1 MKIAVVSA
9 RLHEPGTVGGAETLL
24 YGFALDAVRLG
35 HEVEILCTCAT
46 DHRTWENSQPA
57 GVFERDGMT
66 VRRFPV
72 DSRDISRFA
81 RLQIDLARGWRL
93 SRAEQEEWLRQGVNS
108 TQLVDWLRSPEGAAY
123 DRVITG
129 PYLFGLVAEVCRAVP
144 DKVLLASCFHDEVYA
159 RVEALHDA
167 FRGIRGFLFNTDP
180 ERELAHRLMPGL
192 SPKVEAVVAMGIEPF
207 EVSKTAF
214 AERTGITAPYV
225 IYSGRREEGKGT
237 PILIDYLDAY
247 RRRTGRDV
255 HLVLT
260 GSGDVA
266 LPATLA
272 PAVHDL
278 GFVSEEE
285 KREAMAGAVAF
296 VHPSVNESL
305 SIVVLESWLARTPC
319 LVHAKGVVLKWQCES
334 SCGGLWFKSY
344 PEFEEE
350 LSFLLDDK
358 AASAKL
364 AEQGRRYVLGRYS
377 PEAVRGRFRA
387 ALEA

>member
-24 YGFALDAVRLG
+24 YGFALDAARLG
-35 HEVEILCTCAT
+35 HEVDVLCTCAT
-46 DHRTWENSQPA
+46 DHRTWENVQPP
-57 GVFERDGMT
+57 GVFSRDGMT

-72 DSRDISRFA
+72 DPRDIGLFA
-81 RLQIDLARGWRL
+81 RRQIDLARGWRL
-93 SRAEQEEWLRQGVNS
+93 SRAEQEDWLRQGVNS
-108 TQLVDWLRSPEGAAY
+108 TPLVDWLRSGEGGY

-129 PYLFGLVAEVCRAVP
+129 PYLFGLVRDVCLAVP
-144 DKVLLASCFHDEVYA
+144 DKVLLAPCFHDEVYA
-159 RVEALHDA
+159 RVEALHEA

-214 AERTGITAPYV
+214 AKRTGITAPYV
-225 IYSGRREEGKGT
+225 VYSGRREEGKGT
-237 PILIDYLDAY
+237 PILIDFLDAY
-247 RRRTGRDV
+247 RLRTGRDV

-305 SIVVLESWLARTPC
+305 SIVVLESWLARTPV
-319 LVHAKGVVLKWQCES
+319 LVHEKGVVLKWQCES
-334 SCGGLWFKSY
+334 SCGGLWFRSY

-350 LSFLLDDK
+350 LTLLLDDPST
-358 AASAKL
+358 AAKL
-364 AEQGRRYVLGRYS
+364 AEQGRRYVLRRYA
-377 PEAVRGRFRA
+377 PEAVRERFRA
-387 ALEA
+387 ALET